1 MSIAMQLSESEVE
14 DFSTATTAE
23 MLGLGSAAIKTRLH
37 RARLFLRRE
46 LSSYIRSASKRSAG
60 HPLHPGELNPI
71 HKEDRCL
78 FHSWEIPRK
87 STGPDWP
94 TAVFIYFVASLLLR
108 FKTGRPFLLS
118 DTS

>member
-46 LSSYIRSASKRSAG
+46 LSSYFDPQA
-60 HPLHPGELNPI
+60 
-71 HKEDRCL
+71 KEALGTRC
-78 FHSWEIPRK
+78 
-87 STGPDWP
+87 TQ
-94 TAVFIYFVASLLLR
+94 
-108 FKTGRPFLLS
+108 
-118 DTS
+118 TS

>member
-46 LSSYIRSASKRSAG
+46 LSSYFDPRAKEALGTRYTQAS
-60 HPLHPGELNPI
+60 
-71 HKEDRCL
+71 
-78 FHSWEIPRK
+78 
-87 STGPDWP
+87 
-94 TAVFIYFVASLLLR
+94 
-108 FKTGRPFLLS
+108 
-118 DTS
+118 